1 MALVG
6 LAYLAFE
13 DAILSDSVPSNLKR
27 QGRHIGRAL
36 IGVQVRNAHGVH

>member
-13 DAILSDSVPSNLKR
+13 DAILSDSAPSNLER

-36 IGVQVRNAHGVH
+36 IGVQVRDAHEIH